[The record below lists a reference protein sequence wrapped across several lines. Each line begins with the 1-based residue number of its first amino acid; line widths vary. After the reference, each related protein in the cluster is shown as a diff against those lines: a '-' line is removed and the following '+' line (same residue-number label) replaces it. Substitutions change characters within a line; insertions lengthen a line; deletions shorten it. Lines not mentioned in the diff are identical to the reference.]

1 MEKTATTYPKR
12 YMSINELVSYG
23 FTRCE
28 LKSYLKIMKKIEPDN
43 WFYKY
48 YATIIWALYSAFVFL
63 S

>member
-1 MEKTATTYPKR
+1 MRWPYFIVFTIVY
-12 YMSINELVSYG
+12 LVS
-23 FTRCE
+23 
-28 LKSYLKIMKKIEPDN
+28 LKIMKKIEPDN